1 MRPRCVER
9 AGILKKRVLQQVRSK
24 LRSRL
29 TTGTVVLFTALLVI
43 AGMYLAVSMKV
54 ARIGREV
61 ISLEAQRAE
70 LERSNNE
77 LAAKLAE
84 ETSPQ
89 LLWERAKA
97 LGYRPVD
104 PQQVQYLEISGYR
117 QEDSFT
123 APLPASAAEEGT
135 AMISPAYTESLID
148 WFGRWMGMETE

>member
-1 MRPRCVER
+1 M
-9 AGILKKRVLQQVRSK
+9 
-24 LRSRL
+24 
-29 TTGTVVLFTALLVI
+29 LFTALLVI

-61 ISLEAQRAE
+61 INLEAQRAE

-97 LGYRPVD
+97 LGYRPAE
-104 PQQVQYLEISGYR
+104 PQKVQYMEISGYR
-117 QEDSFT
+117 EEEPFT